1 VTFGEDGVDARRSV
15 VSTVA
20 VFVFVAW
27 VVVGLVVGWVMG
39 RRGFEPYTWT
49 LLGVVLGPIAVVLA
63 IAWLVRPP
71 SWEPQLLRAGDGGV
85 GGRSDA
91 VDELVAWDGSPEA
104 RASVRAVES
113 LVGDRV
119 GRLTFARVVAIDA
132 PPDVVRVAEREL
144 EAACEASTIGRSPST
159 VLLRGQPAV
168 ALKDYAHRLGYDVLA
183 LGARGVGRSHALLGS
198 VASALVRG
206 AGLPVVMASADADD
220 AGASRQP
227 A

>member
-1 VTFGEDGVDARRSV
+1 M
-15 VSTVA
+15 STVA

-27 VVVGLVVGWVMG
+27 VVLGLVVGWVMG

-63 IAWLVRPP
+63 VAWLVRPP
-71 SWEPQLLRAGDGGV
+71 AWEPQLLRAGD
-85 GGRSDA
+85 
-91 VDELVAWDGSPEA
+91 VDRPAGTIDVLVAWDGSPEA
-104 RASVRAVES
+104 HAALRAVKS

-132 PPDVVRVAEREL
+132 PPDVVHAAESEL
-144 EAACEASTIGRSPST
+144 EAACESSAIGRSPST

-168 ALKDYAHRLGYDVLA
+168 ALKEYAHRLGYDVLA
-183 LGARGVGRSHALLGS
+183 LGTRGVGRSHALLGS

-206 AGLPVVMASADADD
+206 AGLPVVMAPADD
-220 AGASRQP
+220 AGASRQS

>member
-1 VTFGEDGVDARRSV
+1 VAVGEGGVDARRFV

-27 VVVGLVVGWVMG
+27 VVLGLVVGWVMG

-49 LLGVVLGPIAVVLA
+49 LLGVILGPIAVVLA
-63 IAWLVRPP
+63 VAWLVRPP
-71 SWEPQLLRAGDGGV
+71 SWEPELLRAGDATRQGNE
-85 GGRSDA
+85 
-91 VDELVAWDGSPEA
+91 VDVLVAWDGSPEA
-104 RASVRAVES
+104 QAALRAVAS

-119 GRLTFARVVAIDA
+119 GRLTFARVVAFDA
-132 PPDVVRVAEREL
+132 PPDIVGAAESEL
-144 EAACEASTIGRSPST
+144 LAACDAGAFGRSPSS

-168 ALKDYAHRLGYDVLA
+168 ALKEYAHRLGYDVLA
-183 LGARGVGRSHALLGS
+183 LGTRGVGRSHALLGS

-206 AGLPVVMASADADD
+206 AGLPVVMASADADG
-220 AGASRQP
+220 GASRQS